1 MLMMSNNEICTS
13 YRDAGETA
21 KQIQILSEL
30 NACKVSVICGIL
42 LANGH
47 ELPRKRGGWA
57 VIMPDGR
64 HINHYTPQGN
74 IPEQQAEAEE
84 KPQEPEK
91 VALSEEETALIA
103 EALEDA
109 LKTNEAQISA
119 ADASIKWLEDQLEQK
134 RKARSELQERGNA
147 YQALLKKMSYEKSDI
162 SADAPEA

>member
-30 NACKVSVICGIL
+30 NACKVGVICGVL

-47 ELPRKRGGWA
+47 ELPRKRGGWS

-74 IPEQQAEAEE
+74 IPETQD

-91 VALSEEETALIA
+91 VALSEEEAALIA

-119 ADASIKWLEDQLEQK
+119 ADASIKWLEDQIEQK

>member
-1 MLMMSNNEICTS
+1 MMMTKGEICAS
-13 YRDAGETA
+13 YRDAGQTA

-30 NACKVSVICGIL
+30 NACKVGAICGIL
-42 LANGH
+42 LDGGY
-47 ELPRKRGGWA
+47 ELPRKRGGWS

-64 HINHYTPQGN
+64 HINHYTP
-74 IPEQQAEAEE
+74 QAEAEE

-91 VALSEEETALIA
+91 VALSEEEAALIA
-103 EALEDA
+103 EALADA

-134 RKARSELQERGNA
+134 RKARGELQERRGA
-147 YQALLKKMSYEKSDI
+147 YQALLQKMSHEKSDI

>member
-30 NACKVSVICGIL
+30 NACKVGVICGIL

-47 ELPRKRGGWA
+47 ELPRKRGGWS

-74 IPEQQAEAEE
+74 IPEPQD
-84 KPQEPEK
+84 KPQKPEK

-134 RKARSELQERGNA
+134 RKARSELQERRGA
-147 YQALLKKMSYEKSDI
+147 YQALLQK
-162 SADAPEA
+162 

>member
-1 MLMMSNNEICTS
+1 MMMTKGEICAS
-13 YRDAGETA
+13 YRDAGQTA

-30 NACKVSVICGIL
+30 NACKVGAICGIL
-42 LANGH
+42 LDGGY
-47 ELPRKRGGWA
+47 ELPRKRGGWS

-74 IPEQQAEAEE
+74 TPEPQAEAEE

-134 RKARSELQERGNA
+134 RKARSELQERRSA
-147 YQALLKKMSYEKSDI
+147 YQALLQKMSHEKSDI

>member
-1 MLMMSNNEICTS
+1 MMMTNGEICAS
-13 YRDAGETA
+13 YRDAGQTA

-30 NACKVSVICGIL
+30 NACKVGAICGIL
-42 LANGH
+42 LDGGY

-64 HINHYTPQGN
+64 HINHYTPQGS
-74 IPEQQAEAEE
+74 IPE
-84 KPQEPEK
+84 PQEPEK

-109 LKTNEAQISA
+109 LKTNEAKILT
-119 ADASIKWLEDQLEQK
+119 ADATIKWFENQLEQE

-147 YQALLKKMSYEKSDI
+147 YQALLNKMSHEKSDI

>member
-1 MLMMSNNEICTS
+1 MMMTKGEICAS
-13 YRDAGETA
+13 YRDAGQTA

-30 NACKVSVICGIL
+30 NACKVGAICGIL
-42 LANGH
+42 LDGGY
-47 ELPRKRGGWA
+47 ELPRKRGGWS

-74 IPEQQAEAEE
+74 IPEPQD

-109 LKTNEAQISA
+109 LQTNDAQISA
-119 ADASIKWLEDQLEQK
+119 ADATIKWFEDQLEQK
-134 RKARSELQERGNA
+134 RKARSELQERRSA
-147 YQALLKKMSYEKSDI
+147 YQALLNKMSHEKSDI
-162 SADAPEA
+162 SADASEA